1 MNDPDFW
8 NREFP
13 ITSVTR
19 SDVVTAGF
27 TRKSVEAITNEQM
40 QQIASKMEDYYCD
53 GSYWTDLKIATIF
66 VTAKEGGRAG
76 D

>member
-1 MNDPDFW
+1 MSGPDFW
-8 NREFP
+8 SREFP

-19 SDVVTAGF
+19 ADLVQAGL
-27 TRKSVEAITNEQM
+27 TRTFVATITDEHIRA
-40 QQIASKMEDYYCD
+40 IASKMEDYYCD

-66 VTAKEGGRAG
+66 VTAKEGGSPG